1 MITKLFTPI
10 WCELATND
18 GTIEDLRG
26 SLRLRPYEDVIL
38 HGIESFCQNHPLVLE
53 EPDLARP
60 VLAQIHSIHVYPWV
74 NKDSLP
80 GFMFQIDTDETMP
93 EMYWNQL
100 IRKIE
105 TVICAIWEPILEGM
119 PLQAKNEDQ
128 LFLHFFVEDD
138 YILQVVCND
147 EEEKQ
152 QFKDSL
158 LWGSKKGD

>member
-10 WCELATND
+10 WCELVTND

-26 SLRLRPYEDVIL
+26 PLRLRPYEDVIL

-53 EPDLARP
+53 EPDLARL

-105 TVICAIWEPILEGM
+105 NVICAIWEPILEDM

-128 LFLHFFVEDD
+128 LYLHFFVEDD
-138 YILQVVCND
+138 YILQIVRYD
-147 EEEKQ
+147 EEKQ
-152 QFKDSL
+152 QLKDSL
-158 LWGSKKGD
+158 LWGSNKGD